1 MYMENVQDTIKM
13 LDEKILTNKS
23 LLSLI
28 DGTTIIKNSN
38 VHLKLSNK
46 NVNYKI
52 KENETTTLSV
62 PSVKIDTSTTLQNC
76 HNLRLN

>member
-1 MYMENVQDTIKM
+1 MYKILGIKM
-13 LDEKILTNKS
+13 LDEKILTNRS

-28 DGTTIIKNSN
+28 DGTTIIKIGN

-46 NVNYKI
+46 NVNYTTI
-52 KENETTTLSV
+52 RENETTTLSV

-76 HNLRLN
+76 HNLKLN